1 MGYQVLYGIVATSRE
16 VFGSIH
22 YKIRANQ
29 IKLNICS
36 FMESYVWLKLNYKT
50 KITIHISILKIGQI
64 FAKFDFKL
72 ISPVKNISEI

>member
-72 ISPVKNISEI
+72 ISPVKNMSEI